1 MKQLYINSSVPFKT
15 DIAEFLTSGANNV
28 MIKVT
33 GEVTEVTTPAFVY
46 AVQLTSLSI
55 SAVNFKW
62 WTAFNND
69 ITVPFNISGNVS
81 KSLYVNISG
90 TDYSEGY
97 EVALGTGVYVETA
110 YNYSIP
116 HPQKSGIFKISAYV
130 SNADGSIR
138 TKTLSFNV
146 ICAVA
151 GEQAKLI
158 AINNVA
164 ERITNWSENILFDY
178 TMYDGDN
185 VSTSAL
191 FEITKGN
198 EVVFS
203 STEESISTSTK
214 YSFSLPLEIDTID
227 IRISLLLLMSKIA
240 AFCLPIH

>member
-1 MKQLYINSSVPFKT
+1 MCQISVKNNINSEYVIVKQLYINSSVPFKT

-97 EVALGTGVYVETA
+97 EVALGTEFMSKLLTITLFHIHKRAEFLRYRLMF
-110 YNYSIP
+110 P
-116 HPQKSGIFKISAYV
+116 M
-130 SNADGSIR
+130 R
-138 TKTLSFNV
+138 T
-146 ICAVA
+146 
-151 GEQAKLI
+151 
-158 AINNVA
+158 
-164 ERITNWSENILFDY
+164 
-178 TMYDGDN
+178 
-185 VSTSAL
+185 
-191 FEITKGN
+191 
-198 EVVFS
+198 VVFVLRP
-203 STEESISTSTK
+203 
-214 YSFSLPLEIDTID
+214 YH
-227 IRISLLLLMSKIA
+227 LM
-240 AFCLPIH
+240 

>member
-1 MKQLYINSSVPFKT
+1 M
-15 DIAEFLTSGANNV
+15 
-28 MIKVT
+28 
-33 GEVTEVTTPAFVY
+33 
-46 AVQLTSLSI
+46 QLTSLSI

-203 STEESISTSTK
+203 STEGK
-214 YSFSLPLEIDTID
+214 HFYLY
-227 IRISLLLLMSKIA
+227 
-240 AFCLPIH
+240 